1 MSLHIA
7 GADGPLQR
15 CSGET
20 NTVRPLQRFE
30 VLRDDYYGRSRRG
43 SFHSHSS
50 L

>member
-15 CSGET
+15 CAGEA
-20 NTVRPLQRFE
+20 NSVRLFQRFE
-30 VLRDDYYGRSRRG
+30 VLRDDYGRSRRG